1 MSRDPL
7 ISCNTTTFKGYPRV
21 TIVIYLKF
29 LHKRL
34 NTSNTEI
41 LLLRWKGL
49 KSRCPIC
56 GREAILADDVMP
68 GEVVEHDCGVTLE
81 VVVDDGRVLLKPLEI
96 GEDWGE

>member
-1 MSRDPL
+1 M
-7 ISCNTTTFKGYPRV
+7 
-21 TIVIYLKF
+21 
-29 LHKRL
+29 
-34 NTSNTEI
+34 
-41 LLLRWKGL
+41 

-81 VVVDDGRVLLKPLEI
+81 VVIDGDRVLLKPLEI